1 MPGFG
6 SHQGAETGFFIVNHV
21 IKPFKTS
28 INIQICDMDHRLT
41 PVSPFKMLVNRRVT
55 PLRGCKMCQNLA
67 GLGLK
72 LDEISGQRAIESLDQ
87 ELILADL
94 RDAGVPARQRAWLA
108 LQRLSDFDRIL
119 LAQDNHT
126 GHCQGLVLIKH
137 GATTHEQFLT
147 IETLV
152 GTPRARGEAL
162 LQRMVAF
169 LLLRLGTM
177 EEHPTALLARA
188 RHPSLCQ
195 VLHAIGMRIPSVAFY
210 PEPDDTVISLNTA
223 SLAHRMARSTDI
235 GRRFYATR
243 AVLQGGT
250 GGVPVD
256 GPMLAVLDLRKC
268 DDAQLI
274 EGARQLFRARLPR
287 SLSRQAVSA
296 PAPVQIAA
304 R

>member
-1 MPGFG
+1 
-6 SHQGAETGFFIVNHV
+6 
-21 IKPFKTS
+21 
-28 INIQICDMDHRLT
+28 
-41 PVSPFKMLVNRRVT
+41 MLVNRRVT
-55 PLRGCKMCQNLA
+55 PLGGCKMCQNLA

-72 LDEISGQRAIESLDQ
+72 LDEIGGQRAIEALDQ

-119 LAQDNHT
+119 LAQDSRT

-137 GATTHEQFLT
+137 GATTHERFLT

-177 EEHPTALLARA
+177 EEYPTAILARA
-188 RHPSLCQ
+188 RHPSLCR
-195 VLHAIGMRIPSVAFY
+195 VLHSIGMRIPSVAFY
-210 PEPDDTVISLNTA
+210 PEPDGTVISLDTA
-223 SLAHRMARSTDI
+223 ALAHRVARSTDV

-243 AVLQGGT
+243 ALLQGGIASAQ
-250 GGVPVD
+250 VD
-256 GPMLAVLDLRKC
+256 GPMLAVLDLRHC
-268 DDAQLI
+268 DEAQLI
-274 EGARQLFRARLPR
+274 EGARRLFRARLPR
-287 SLSRQAVSA
+287 SLSRQVVSA
-296 PAPVQIAA
+296 PTPIQIAA